1 MRNSDNSTKPF
12 SIRLWRHIAV
22 RAAYLLAV
30 GAGFTLALAAGI
42 TLLEG

>member
-1 MRNSDNSTKPF
+1 MLKSDNFTKAFPA
-12 SIRLWRHIAV
+12 RLWRGAAQ
-22 RAAYLLAV
+22 AAYLLAV

>member
-1 MRNSDNSTKPF
+1 MRNSDNFTKVFPA
-12 SIRLWRHIAV
+12 RLWRGAAQ
-22 RAAYLLAV
+22 AAYLLAV